1 MRDIIR
7 IPFLQIDA
15 FTQEAFRGNP
25 AAVCPLDEWLPDPV
39 LQAIARENNVSETA
53 FFVPSETDDA
63 DFHLRWFT
71 PKTEVDLCG
80 HATLAAG
87 HAILSTMRG
96 QGEVVRFSSQS
107 GILVVSMENDV
118 LSMDFPARN
127 PVPAVAPG
135 IADHVFGA
143 KPIACYS
150 GGRDYLFVFEN
161 EKTIHHLTP
170 DYTVLKTLGAHG
182 FIVTAEGEACDFVSR
197 CFFPAFG
204 VDEDPVTGSAH
215 CVSGPF
221 WAEKLRKNDL
231 FARQLSPRGGEV
243 WLRVAEDRVHISGHC
258 VEVIAG
264 EMSIPVP
271 VLLSS
276 EV

>member
-25 AAVCPLDEWLPDPV
+25 AAVCPLDEWLPDTI

-53 FFVPSETDDA
+53 FFVPSETNDA

-71 PKTEVDLCG
+71 PETEMDLCG

-96 QGEVVRFSSQS
+96 QNEAVRFSSHS
-107 GILVVSMENDV
+107 GVLIVSMDDDI
-118 LSMDFPARN
+118 LSMDFPARR
-127 PVPAVAPG
+127 PVPAVAPD
-135 IADHVFGA
+135 ISDHVFGA

-150 GGRDYLFVFEN
+150 GGRDYLFVFED
-161 EKTIHHLTP
+161 EKTVRRLKP
-170 DYTVLKTLGAHG
+170 DFEALRTLGSHG
-182 FIVTAEGEACDFVSR
+182 FIATAKGDDSDFVSR

-215 CVSGPF
+215 CVSAPF
-221 WAEKLRKNDL
+221 WAEKLNKNDL
-231 FARQLSPRGGEV
+231 FARQLSPRGGEL
-243 WLRVAEDRVHISGHC
+243 WLKVAEDRVHISGHC

-264 EMSIPVP
+264 EMSVPVP